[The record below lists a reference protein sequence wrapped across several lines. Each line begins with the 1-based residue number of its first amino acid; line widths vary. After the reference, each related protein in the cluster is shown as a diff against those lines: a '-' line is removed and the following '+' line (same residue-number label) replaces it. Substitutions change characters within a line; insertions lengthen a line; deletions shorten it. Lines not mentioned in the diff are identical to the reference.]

1 MYAAFVPP
9 CGAGCECGFERVF
22 SEKSARA
29 RARGYREHGLDAD
42 ARWMARTVAERL
54 PAGYGVLEVGG
65 GIGALQIELLR
76 AGAAAA
82 TNVELTRTYEAVASE
97 LLGEAGLAGRVD
109 RRLGDFVALAAD
121 TPAADVVVMQR
132 VVCCYP
138 DAEALVGAAAGH
150 ARRLLLMSFPVE
162 RWWLRA
168 GVAVANALLAL
179 RRDTFRVY
187 VHPFARIRA
196 AAEREGL
203 RLMARERGLL
213 WQIVA
218 FER

>member
-1 MYAAFVPP
+1 
-9 CGAGCECGFERVF
+9 VF

-29 RARGYREHGLDAD
+29 AARGYRENGLADD
-42 ARWMARTVAERL
+42 ARWMVRAVAERV

-65 GIGALQIELLR
+65 GIGTLQIELLR
-76 AGAAAA
+76 AGAATA
-82 TNVELTRTYEAVASE
+82 TNVELTRTYETVASE
-97 LLGEAGLAGRVD
+97 LLSESGLAGRVD
-109 RRLGDFVALAAD
+109 RRLGDFVVLAAE

-138 DAEALVGAAAGH
+138 DADALVGAAGRH

-162 RWWLRA
+162 RWWLRV
-168 GVAVANALLAL
+168 GVAAINALLAL
-179 RRDTFRVY
+179 RRDALRVY
-187 VHPFARIRA
+187 LHPFARIRA

-203 RLMARERGLL
+203 RLASRERGLF